1 MIVIRDYFTQQV
13 IEGPEASRR
22 AANAERLSA
31 EHAVETCPEKRADLS
46 VRISRIIGD
55 LAPVRA

>member
-1 MIVIRDYFTQQV
+1 MIVIRDYWTQKV
-13 IEGPEASRR
+13 VEGPAAARR

-31 EHAVETCPEKRADLS
+31 EHAVETCPSKRAELS